1 MGHCLKLAGDKLKKK
16 KKNLK
21 FLLEREPPKADDK
34 RN

>member
-16 KKNLK
+16 KNLK
-21 FLLEREPPKADDK
+21 FLLERDPPKADDK